1 MGSFELSTTFEVVF
15 PYFSSWSTRCSRQND
30 SVNRGNCPAA
40 ARRVARGCKDGPV
53 TKRYL
58 QVPELIVGFDTETTG
73 LDVTVERAISY
84 GFCEYR
90 YGVPVSSEHYYVVPD
105 RPISEGAR
113 RVHGLSLEDLE
124 SKRLSNVVYSV
135 EEGLRH
141 TMDILRRYEGLGA
154 LLVGSN
160 LSQFDIEMFRW
171 SYRTIVGRNP
181 EQDGLHLSNLRI
193 IDVVEHDL
201 VIEPSR
207 SSRPRRGLDYL
218 CRHYGVQ
225 PGGHDALNDA
235 RAAVEVFFEQ
245 VLHNNAGQMSLDIVA
260 QPSPSLRAQEHHDA

>member
-1 MGSFELSTTFEVVF
+1 VLRV
-15 PYFSSWSTRCSRQND
+15 
-30 SVNRGNCPAA
+30 
-40 ARRVARGCKDGPV
+40 RRVAGGCKDGPV

-58 QVPELIVGFDTETTG
+58 QVPEFIVGFDTETTG

-90 YGVPVSSEHYYVVPD
+90 YGLPASSEHYYVLPD
-105 RPISEGAR
+105 RPISDGAR

-124 SKRLSNVVYSV
+124 LKRSSDVVYSV

-141 TMDILRRYEGLGA
+141 TLEVLRRYEGLGA

-160 LSQFDIEMFRW
+160 ISQFDIEMFRW
-171 SYRTIVGRNP
+171 SYRSVVGRNP
-181 EQDGLHLSNLRI
+181 EQDGLHLSKLRI

-235 RAAVEVFFEQ
+235 REAVEVFFEQ

-260 QPSPSLRAQEHHDA
+260 QPMPLLRAQDHHDV